1 VKKKKMTFLLTLS
14 STTTYFFRLLSL
26 IFFLVFLLSSSHLQL
41 PSSVVA
47 VTTTV
52 DNGEGG
58 VGEEKHG
65 STHFFGFGGELDTD
79 FAVAAA
85 SALRSSSSGSGS
97 EHLFVGTGQTGGQ
110 QVQQQPEKLLANSE
124 GTVSPSLA
132 DSEGTVSP
140 SLADLEGTV
149 SPSLAD
155 SEGTVSPSLAD
166 SEGTVSPSLADSEGP
181 VSPLPTDVGGD
192 AGGERD
198 KAALV
203 KAFGQKKKPF
213 SSQRFFH
220 QSVVPKA
227 QRNNIFTQHPMKT
240 TVNGSRA
247 DSSKRPPSKQRANTG
262 IFLDD
267 VFGKKFIHSFS

>member
-1 VKKKKMTFLLTLS
+1 MKKKKMTFLLTLS

-140 SLADLEGTV
+140 SLAD
-149 SPSLAD
+149 
-155 SEGTVSPSLAD
+155 
-166 SEGTVSPSLADSEGP
+166 SEGP